1 MSTLESPAA
10 PESPPVASTPA
21 TATGLRPDQA
31 GTLEVFAQ
39 GIAAAAPS
47 VALAAV
53 PGSLYLIAGEG
64 ALFSAV
70 IGGIVVLLVAY
81 TIGLQARRTVSVGS
95 LGTYAGNGLGPAAAV
110 AAGWALLIGYLGFA
124 ASGLLGAVLYVTHFL
139 EKLGLDAAGGTGW
152 KVLILVL
159 VAIPALLIPYRGLRL
174 SARLQLGIE
183 LLSLL
188 AIAVIF
194 VATWIDHGFAFDS
207 SQFSASG
214 SSSNLVVLGAVLAV
228 GSYAGFESSAGLGQE
243 TRDAHRTIPRVLL
256 RTVIL
261 LLALYLVGTH
271 TEVAGFVGEHAK
283 LGTDSAPLPV
293 VAENAGVDWVTYVV
307 DLGIAFGMVVF
318 VAAMLNAGAR
328 SLFTFGH
335 DRALP
340 VAFTRTHRA
349 FHSPYVG
356 IVALGAVAFAIA
368 LTFTL
373 IGTGR
378 LLADVYIGTTA
389 TYGYLVSYLLVTV
402 ATPIWLYRI
411 RALRLPGLAASV
423 IASLAMIYVLF
434 KNVSPTPAY
443 PFDILPYIFLGLL
456 LVGLGRYAWIR
467 VRDPEQAARIGALQ
481 ELSEEEQARIAGLE
495 TAGRTQR

>member
-1 MSTLESPAA
+1 MSTLDQPVAPAA
-10 PESPPVASTPA
+10 PVAAPEPEQAS
-21 TATGLRPDQA
+21 GLRRDQA

-47 VALAAV
+47 VALASV

-70 IGGIVVLLVAY
+70 VGGVVVLLVAY

-95 LGTYAGNGLGPAAAV
+95 LGTYAGNGLGPWAAV

-124 ASGLLGAVLYVTHFL
+124 TTGLLGAVLYVTHFL
-139 EKLGLDAAGGTGW
+139 EKLGFDAAAGTGW
-152 KVLILVL
+152 KVLVLVL
-159 VAIPALLIPYRGLRL
+159 VAVPAVLIPYRGLRL
-174 SARLQLGIE
+174 SARLQLSLE

-194 VATWIDHGFAFDS
+194 VATWIDHGFSFDA
-207 SQFSASG
+207 SQFRAEG
-214 SSSNLVVLGAVLAV
+214 TGTNLVVLGAVLAV

-243 TRDAHRTIPRVLL
+243 TRDAHRTIPRVLI

-261 LLALYLVGTH
+261 LFALYLVGTH
-271 TEVAGFVGEHAK
+271 TEVAGFVGDHAR
-283 LGTDSAPLPV
+283 LGDDTAPLPV
-293 VAENAGVDWVTYVV
+293 VAENAGVDWVTYAV
-307 DLGIAFGMVVF
+307 DLGIAFGMIVF

-328 SLFTFGH
+328 SLFTFAH
-335 DRALP
+335 DRAIP
-340 VAFTRTHRA
+340 TAFTRTHPA
-349 FHSPYVG
+349 FYSPYVG
-356 IVALGAVAFAIA
+356 IATLGVLAFAIA

-389 TYGYLVSYLLVTV
+389 TYGYLVSYLLVTI

-411 RALRLPGLAASV
+411 KALRLPGLLASV
-423 IASLAMIYVLF
+423 VASLAMIYVLF
-434 KNVSPTPAY
+434 KNVSPVPAY
-443 PFDILPYIFLGLL
+443 PFNILPYIFLGLL
-456 LVGLGRYAWIR
+456 LLGLARFAWIR
-467 VRDPEQAARIGALQ
+467 VKDPEQAARIGALQ

-495 TAGRTQR
+495 TAARP